1 MMSVPLY
8 QLTHD
13 LKSLVEL
20 ADTEELPVE
29 VVRDTLEGIEGAIEV
44 KATNIAKLT
53 RNLDASAQAI
63 REAAK
68 AMLERAERVE
78 RRADSIR
85 AYLLWAMQAGEM
97 QKIECPEFKISRRKN
112 PVSVVI
118 DEWHELPDIFK
129 VHKPSPL
136 VPDKKAIKDA
146 IENGQKVPGAHLF
159 QNERIE
165 IKEG

>member
-1 MMSVPLY
+1 MSVPLY
-8 QLTHD
+8 QIVGELRELT
-13 LKSLVEL
+13 EL

-29 VVRDTLEGIEGAIEV
+29 VIRDTLEGIEGELEV

-63 REAAK
+63 REAAR
-68 AMLERAERVE
+68 AMIERAERVE

-85 AYLLWAMQAGEM
+85 AYLLWAMQAADI
-97 QKIECPEFKISRRKN
+97 QKIECPEFKIARRKN

-129 VHKPSPL
+129 VQKPSPL
-136 VPDKKAIKDA
+136 VPDKKAIKAA
-146 IENGQKVPGAHLF
+146 IDNGQKVPGAHLF
-159 QNERIE
+159 QNERVDIRE
-165 IKEG
+165 C

>member
-1 MMSVPLY
+1 MSVPLY

-20 ADTEELPVE
+20 ADTEELPADVI
-29 VVRDTLEGIEGAIEV
+29 RDTLEGIEGAIEV
-44 KATNIAKLT
+44 KATNIARLT
-53 RNLDASAQAI
+53 RNLDEGAKAI

-68 AMLERAERVE
+68 AMIERAERVE

-85 AYLLWAMQAGEM
+85 SYLLWSMQAADI
-97 QKIECPEFKISRRKN
+97 QKIECPEFKIARRKN

-129 VHKPSPL
+129 VIPTLAPR
-136 VPDKKAIKDA
+136 PDKAGIKKAIED
-146 IENGQKVPGAHLF
+146 GQKVPGAHLF
-159 QNERIE
+159 QNERLE